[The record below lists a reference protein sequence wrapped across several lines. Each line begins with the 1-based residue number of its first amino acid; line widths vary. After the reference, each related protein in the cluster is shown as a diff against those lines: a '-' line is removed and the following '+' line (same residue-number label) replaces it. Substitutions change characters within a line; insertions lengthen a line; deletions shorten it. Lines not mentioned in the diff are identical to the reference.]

1 MTEIIGVDI
10 GTTSTKVVLYDQTGT
25 AIASAN
31 HGYPLYQTEPGMAEE
46 APAAIYDAVIAGIT
60 EVTAKATQPVAGI
73 SFSAAMHS
81 LILLDEHY
89 NPLTRMLTWADN
101 RAALAAQQ
109 LRARPDAHELYWRTG
124 TPLHPMTPLA
134 KLVWLA
140 TTQPEL
146 HRQARWFVDI
156 KAYVLQRLC
165 GQLVT
170 DYSIANASGLF
181 NLHQLTWDTQALQL
195 AQVQASQ
202 LPKLV
207 DTTTQL
213 TGLTPAVAAQT
224 GLPTNTPLIV
234 EASDGCLA
242 NLGVNA
248 LAPGVAAVTIGTS
261 GAVRVV
267 SAQPKLDPAG
277 RLFCYYLAPQR
288 WIIGG
293 PVNNGGNVLRWVQDT
308 LFMTEKQAEGQDSYE
323 LMTSLATQVPAG
335 SHGLLM
341 HPYLNGERAP
351 LWDANA
357 RGAYF
362 GLTARHTRADL
373 VRAALEGICFNLDH
387 VAKMV
392 QALTGP
398 FTTLQASGGFTR
410 SKTWV
415 QILADTFETTV
426 TIPVGFESS
435 SLGAAIL
442 GFTSLGVITDL
453 SRAAEN
459 MVAAGQAQR
468 PNVTAA
474 KTYRELYPI
483 YEQLA
488 TAYQPI
494 YQQLAKFN

>member
-10 GTTSTKVVLYDQTGT
+10 GTTSTKVVLYDQTGS

-31 HGYPLYQTEPGMAEE
+31 HGYPLYQTEVGMAEE
-46 APAAIYDAVIAGIT
+46 DPAAIYNAVITGLA
-60 EVTAKATQPVAGI
+60 EVTAKATQPIAGI

-81 LILLDEHY
+81 LILLDDQFA
-89 NPLTRMLTWADN
+89 PLTRMYTWADN
-101 RAALAAQQ
+101 RAAAAAAQ
-109 LRARPDAHELYWRTG
+109 LRARSDAHDLYWRTG
-124 TPLHPMTPLA
+124 TPLHPMTPLS

-140 TTQPEL
+140 QTQTAL
-146 HRQARWFVDI
+146 HQQARWFVDI

-170 DYSIANASGLF
+170 DYSIANATGLF
-181 NLHQLTWDTQALQL
+181 DLHQLKWDPQALQL
-195 AQVQASQ
+195 AQVRVEQ
-202 LPKLV
+202 LPQLV

-213 TGLTPAVAAQT
+213 TGLTPQLAKQ
-224 GLPTNTPLIV
+224 LRLSPNTPLIV
-234 EASDGCLA
+234 GASDGCLA
-242 NLGVNA
+242 NLGGNA
-248 LAPGVAAVTIGTS
+248 IEPGVAAITIGTS

-267 SAQPKLDPAG
+267 TDQPKLDPQG
-277 RLFCYYLAPQR
+277 RLFCYYLAPNR
-288 WIIGG
+288 WVIGG
-293 PVNNGGNVLRWVQDT
+293 PVNNGGNVLHWVQTT
-308 LFMTEKQAEGQDSYE
+308 LFTTENPDKPMTYE
-323 LMTSLATQVPAG
+323 QITRLATQVPAG

-362 GLTARHTRADL
+362 GLTARHTRADMA
-373 VRAALEGICFNLDH
+373 RAALEGICFNLAH

-398 FTTLQASGGFTR
+398 FTNLQASGGFTR
-410 SKTWV
+410 SETWR
-415 QILADTFETTV
+415 QILADSFDTTV
-426 TIPVGFESS
+426 TIPASFESS
-435 SLGAAIL
+435 SLGAAVL
-442 GFTSLGVITDL
+442 GLASLELIPDL
-453 SRAAEN
+453 SAVQT
-459 MVAAGQAQR
+459 MVANDQQQL
-468 PNVTAA
+468 PKETNVTI
-474 KTYRELYPI
+474 YRELYPI